1 MLKTDVCRK
10 HTHRM
15 DLVRKRDLVLLTGIS
30 SVLQRIPWT
39 EEPRG
44 LWSNRVAK
52 SPTRLKQLNM
62 QARTS
67 LTILTLA
74 ASANMLCTRR

>member
-30 SVLQRIPWT
+30 SVLRIVLGGWWA
-39 EEPRG
+39 
-44 LWSNRVAK
+44 L
-52 SPTRLKQLNM
+52 
-62 QARTS
+62 
-67 LTILTLA
+67 
-74 ASANMLCTRR
+74 RRF